1 MPSGMTRLESPDP
14 TTQLALTIAQAADE
28 RKGRDILLLRVSDVC
43 YIADY
48 FVLVTGHSTAQVRA
62 IARGIEDHVADRW
75 HTRPRHQEGSAEGG
89 WVLQDY
95 GDVIV
100 HIFLPKQREFYD
112 LERFWAHAERL
123 AFSPVG

>member
-1 MPSGMTRLESPDP
+1 MTRFEQPDP

-28 RKGRDILLLRVSDVC
+28 RKGRDILLLRVTELS
-43 YIADY
+43 YLADY
-48 FVLVTGHSTAQVRA
+48 FVLVTGYSSAQVRA
-62 IARGIEDHVADRW
+62 IARGIQDQVAQQW
-75 HTRPRHQEGSAEGG
+75 HTQPRHQEGSAEGG

-100 HIFLPKQREFYD
+100 HIFLPKEREFYD

>member
-1 MPSGMTRLESPDP
+1 MTRFEQPDP

-28 RKGRDILLLRVSDVC
+28 RKGRDILLLRVTELS
-43 YIADY
+43 YLADY
-48 FVLVTGHSTAQVRA
+48 FVLVTGYSTAQVRA
-62 IARGIEDHVADRW
+62 IARGIQDQVAQQW
-75 HTRPRHQEGSAEGG
+75 HTQPQHQEGSAEGG

-100 HIFLPKQREFYD
+100 HIFLPKEREFYD

>member
-1 MPSGMTRLESPDP
+1 MTRFEQPDP

-28 RKGRDILLLRVSDVC
+28 RKGRDILLLRVTELS
-43 YIADY
+43 YLADY
-48 FVLVTGHSTAQVRA
+48 FVLVTGYSGAQVRA
-62 IARGIEDHVADRW
+62 IARGIQDQVSAQW
-75 HTRPRHQEGSAEGG
+75 QTQPRHQEGSAEGG

-100 HIFLPKQREFYD
+100 HIFLPKEREFYD

>member
-1 MPSGMTRLESPDP
+1 MTRLEQPDP

-28 RKGRDILLLRVSDVC
+28 RKGRDILLLRVAELS
-43 YIADY
+43 YLADY
-48 FVLVTGHSTAQVRA
+48 FVLVTGYSSAQVRA
-62 IARGIEDHVADRW
+62 IARGIQDQVAAQW
-75 HTRPRHQEGSAEGG
+75 HCRPRHQEGSAEGG

-100 HIFLPKQREFYD
+100 HIFLPKEREFYD

>member
-1 MPSGMTRLESPDP
+1 MTRFEQPDP

-28 RKGRDILLLRVSDVC
+28 RKGRDILLLRVTELS
-43 YIADY
+43 YLADY
-48 FVLVTGHSTAQVRA
+48 FVLVTGYSSAQVRA
-62 IARGIEDHVADRW
+62 IARGIQDQVADQW
-75 HTRPRHQEGSAEGG
+75 QTQPRHQEGSAEGG

-100 HIFLPKQREFYD
+100 HIFLPKEREFYD